1 MKLTFTLVSEKIR
14 QAVMARVRAAPVGW
28 RVTIDEGKH
37 TDEQRARFHAGLDY
51 FAARAEH
58 FGKSLTVKTWKAVF
72 LHELGREQGYEVQL
86 VPSLDGTEIV
96 AVGRSTADLSATDY
110 SGMIDILYREA
121 ALQGVHIPEPRL
133 DPDWKP
139 RQGRKAKRAGMIGVS
154 PEVLAVE
161 TERGPA

>member
-1 MKLTFTLVSEKIR
+1 MKLTFTLLSETIR
-14 QAVMARVRAAPVGW
+14 NSVMARVRAAPAGW

-51 FAARAEH
+51 FAARASH
-58 FGKSLTVKTWKAVF
+58 FGNPLTIKTWKAVL

-86 VPSLDGTEIV
+86 VPSLDGTEII

-110 SGMIDILYREA
+110 SGLIDILYREA
-121 ALQGVHIPEPRL
+121 ATQSIAIPDPRL

-139 RQGRKAKRAGMIGVS
+139 RLARKANRADT
-154 PEVLAVE
+154 LAKE
-161 TERGPA
+161 AERGAA